1 MLAVFDF
8 WNQSIDQVIDK
19 ALVMD
24 RNHKNKKS
32 MDMSALHHNL
42 PTLEELQ
49 FRQAV
54 QCTTCLN
61 TGHSTIES
69 NLHTHCTVC
78 HSKAH
83 SVEQC
88 VYNLLNKVTSF
99 LRQIHPEDFYQAN
112 RNMFID
118 RSLDD
123 DRYDNRYYS
132 DRWDESRRQN
142 NDNNRNDYKRND
154 SYDLSPD
161 EDQQNDYRRD
171 NRDQDYSPPREN
183 GHRQYRGGRY
193 QENRK

>member
-61 TGHSTIES
+61 IGHSTIECS
-69 NLHTHCTVC
+69 LRTHCTIC

-88 VYNLLNKVTSF
+88 EYNFLNKATTPVQ
-99 LRQIHPEDFYQAN
+99 QIYPENGYQDNHN
-112 RNMFID
+112 RFN
-118 RSLDD
+118 
-123 DRYDNRYYS
+123 NRY
-132 DRWDESRRQN
+132 
-142 NDNNRNDYKRND
+142 
-154 SYDLSPD
+154 
-161 EDQQNDYRRD
+161 
-171 NRDQDYSPPREN
+171 
-183 GHRQYRGGRY
+183 
-193 QENRK
+193 